1 VFFLLSRVRVLRFVD
16 GEGYSE
22 LEDLVAVESMLNIY
36 VNNKPY
42 TTLLLTPMMI
52 EELVIGNLYTS
63 GIVKSINDIKSIR
76 VNGEAVYVDVKGD
89 VEVSYRGVKP
99 PSCMDDILNLAI
111 EHGVKDFS
119 FKIKP
124 QNILEAFKLMRS
136 KTIIFNQTGCTHSAA
151 LFDEKLEILILAEDI
166 GRHNAIDKV
175 IGYIVKNLLQTKKS
189 ILTVTGRLT
198 YEVVLKAAMAK
209 IPVVAS
215 ISAPSKAGVNLA
227 KRVGVTLV
235 GFTRG
240 RRFNIYTYPERII
253 QQSIVHSSLN
263 TGD

>member
-1 VFFLLSRVRVLRFVD
+1 VFPLISRVRVLRFVD

-22 LEDLVAVESMLNIY
+22 LEDLVAVESILNIY

-42 TTLLLTPMMI
+42 TTLLLTPTMI

-76 VNGEAVYVDVKGD
+76 VEGEAVYVDVRDD

-111 EHGVKDFS
+111 EHRVRDFS

-124 QNILEAFKLMRS
+124 QNILEAFKLMYGR
-136 KTIIFNQTGCTHSAA
+136 TIIFNQTGCTHSAA
-151 LFDEKLEILILAEDI
+151 LFDEKLEMVALAEDI
-166 GRHNAIDKV
+166 GRHNAVDKV
-175 IGYIVKNLLQTKKS
+175 IGYIVKNLIQTMRN

-198 YEVVLKAAMAK
+198 YEVVFKAAMAK

-215 ISAPSKAGVNLA
+215 ISAPSKAGINLA
-227 KRVGVTLV
+227 KKAGITLV

-240 RRFNIYTYPERII
+240 RRFNIYTYPERIV
-253 QQSIVHSSLN
+253 Q
-263 TGD
+263 